1 MGYRAAAARR
11 LGHGASVLSDIIREA
26 IQQQINADMGEGR
39 LVTGWL
45 VVATYVGHDD
55 EPNTT
60 GYGIIADETQP
71 YHSSLG
77 LIDYARR
84 HFTDDDED

>member
-1 MGYRAAAARR
+1 MSER
-11 LGHGASVLSDIIREA
+11 IQEA
-26 IQQQINADMGEGR
+26 IQAQINEDIGEGR

-45 VVATYVGHDD
+45 VVATYLGHDD

-60 GYGIIADETQP
+60 GYGIISAEHQP

-77 LIDYARR
+77 LIDYASR
-84 HFTDDDED
+84 HFTDDD